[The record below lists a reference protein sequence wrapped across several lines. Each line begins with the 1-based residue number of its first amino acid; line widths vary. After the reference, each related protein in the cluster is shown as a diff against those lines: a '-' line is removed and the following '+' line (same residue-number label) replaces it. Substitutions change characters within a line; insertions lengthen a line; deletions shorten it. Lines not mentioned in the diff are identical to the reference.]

1 MIKNDTFF
9 LIDVSLLLI
18 IFYEVFISD
27 RIFILPS
34 IISIINKLRKNKK
47 NKK

>member
-1 MIKNDTFF
+1 MIKNDTLFM
-9 LIDVSLLLI
+9 IDAGLLLI

-27 RIFILPS
+27 KIFILPS
-34 IISIINKLRKNKK
+34 IFSVLNKFRKNKK